1 MLDNE
6 KLNELFLKSGTKER
20 CPLSPLSVNMSTIRE
35 RGKKRKKTRKDW
47 KSKKM
52 NLSPD
57 GITVYLENQN
67 RLISRINKEV

>member
-35 RGKKRKKTRKDW
+35 RGEKEIKHVRIEKAKK
-47 KSKKM
+47 
-52 NLSPD
+52 
-57 GITVYLENQN
+57 
-67 RLISRINKEV
+67 